1 MEGKQALE
9 NISVKFDEMGFVPTT
24 CCPNKEK
31 HFIEWF
37 NIEITKILKDLDK
50 LDKVKVIIK
59 LIKEKIENARLDYQR
74 CFEEIDVPLC
84 KSDDLRGQIL
94 AYQDVLFMLERI
106 FNK

>member
-1 MEGKQALE
+1 MEGKQALD
-9 NISVKFDEMGFVPTT
+9 NLARYCSDIRIMGKAR
-24 CCPNKEK
+24 KELNN
-31 HFIEWF
+31 ELD
-37 NIEITKILKDLDK
+37 ILFQELDK

-59 LIKEKIENARLDYQR
+59 LIKEKIENARLDYQC
-74 CFEEIDVPLC
+74 CFEEIDTPLC